1 MPKRPLAPR
10 FINHLDDYLLKNRPD
25 TWTTRIHLVIYYW
38 LIFSLGLSLICFF
51 IPDNP
56 LRNSNVEFWVMATTV
71 LIIVAIVLWIIYLVR
86 FNTFKS
92 FGTVAVGD
100 RIKNYFFF
108 FISLVLICSTAWI
121 PPVMETYK
129 TMIRYSPSQVVDDMN
144 DMNVLIAR
152 LMKNESP
159 AEVTVDSIFI
169 IDYST
174 YIPSNPSGSYNWDD
188 SLNAY
193 VKTPIY
199 LSRDELKWT
208 LTQQDSVVW
217 ITNDKLLRFQV
228 TNLQFISNYQIEQDA
243 EVHMLTS
250 FEIYNK
256 VYNSNSSD
264 DVQKLERD
272 YFAIAGK
279 YIDPRNNYDDY
290 WNYSTDPSS
299 IAAYKYKTGN
309 VATGISNICERLYRW
324 EDDELVAAFHVIYYI
339 SMFLGLCLFIFR
351 HSTIRTFFL
360 SVLTGV
366 LLAILTGIFAAF
378 LDFREEGL
386 IIIALIYFAFFLVF
400 SLSTIQ
406 TRVRSVFTGIALNL
420 AVVCT
425 PFIPFLCV
433 LLYYQFH
440 QYDYMSDPYFYTYD
454 NDLYQQYHDREMLHY
469 QIAEGA
475 GFIVLLVMIETV
487 YKWMFRKWYAAP
499 EE

>member
-1 MPKRPLAPR
+1 MSKRPLAPR
-10 FINHLDDYLLKNRPD
+10 FVNQFDDYLLKNRPD
-25 TWTTRIHLVIYYW
+25 TWTSRIHLVIYYW
-38 LIFSLGLSLICFF
+38 LIFSIGLSVICFL

-56 LRNSNVEFWVMATTV
+56 LRDSNVEFWTTAMSV
-71 LIIVAIVLWIIYLVR
+71 LVIVAIVLWMMYLVR

-92 FGTVAVGD
+92 YGSVFPGD
-100 RIKNYFFF
+100 RIKTYFFYF
-108 FISLVLICSTAWI
+108 LTLVLMSSIVWI
-121 PPVMETYK
+121 PPTIETYK
-129 TMIRYSPSQVVDDMN
+129 TMIRYSPSKVVDDMN
-144 DMNVLIAR
+144 DMNVLLAR
-152 LMKNESP
+152 MVKNDAP

-169 IDYST
+169 IDYSSYVPSSSSGT
-174 YIPSNPSGSYNWDD
+174 YDWDD
-188 SLNAY
+188 SLGAY

-199 LSRDELKWT
+199 LTRDELKWT

-228 TNLQFISNYQIEQDA
+228 TNLQFISNYEIEQDA

-256 VYNSNSSD
+256 VYNSNTSD
-264 DVQKLERD
+264 DLQKLERE
-272 YFAIAGK
+272 YFAIAEK
-279 YIDPRNNYDDY
+279 YIDPRNEYDNY
-290 WNYSTDPSS
+290 WNYSTDANS
-299 IAAYKYKTGN
+299 IAAYKYKTGT
-309 VATGISNICERLYRW
+309 VSTGISNICERLYRW
-324 EDDELVAAFHVIYYI
+324 DEDDLTGAFHVMYYV
-339 SMFLGLCLFIFR
+339 SMFLGLCIFIFR

-386 IIIALIYFAFFLVF
+386 IITALVYFAFFIVF

-406 TRVRSVFTGIALNL
+406 ARVRSVFTGIALNL

-425 PFIPFLCV
+425 PFIPFLCT
-433 LLYYQFH
+433 LLYYEFH
-440 QYDYMSDPYFYTYD
+440 VIDYMYYDYLYD
-454 NDLYQQYHDREMLHY
+454 DSAWQDAQDWKIMMY
-469 QIAEGA
+469 QISEVA
-475 GFIVLLVMIETV
+475 GFVILLVMIETV